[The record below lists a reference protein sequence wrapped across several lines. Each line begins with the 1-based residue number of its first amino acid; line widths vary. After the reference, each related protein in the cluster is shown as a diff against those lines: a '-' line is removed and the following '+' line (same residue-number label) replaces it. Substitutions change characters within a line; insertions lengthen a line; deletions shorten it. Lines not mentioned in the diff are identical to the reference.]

1 MEEIVFID
9 LNEHPEFNMDVL
21 LRKCTAAKIEPFISN
36 ITFCPILIAYI
47 TQDKKK
53 EIEIQNTNTGFFNS
67 LSKKY
72 KLTEAIDA
80 EDFFEKTLSLRN
92 NSQLTSNAL
101 F

>member
-1 MEEIVFID
+1 M
-9 LNEHPEFNMDVL
+9 
-21 LRKCTAAKIEPFISN
+21 
-36 ITFCPILIAYI
+36 
-47 TQDKKK
+47 
-53 EIEIQNTNTGFFNS
+53 EIQNTNTGFFNS